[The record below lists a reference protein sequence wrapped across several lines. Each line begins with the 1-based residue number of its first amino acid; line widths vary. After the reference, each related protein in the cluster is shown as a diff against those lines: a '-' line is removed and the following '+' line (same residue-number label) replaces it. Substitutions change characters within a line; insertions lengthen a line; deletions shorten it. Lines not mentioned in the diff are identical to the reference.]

1 MVPDTILVGT
11 DFSEP
16 SRAAL
21 DWAIDLARALGARV
35 VVAHVFDLPLVG
47 LPDAALLVDAKTAG
61 KLIDDAQSAL
71 DAEAGRVR
79 GRDVAVDAVLRQGD
93 ARASLPDLATE
104 MHAGLLVVGSHGRR
118 GLRRA
123 LVGSVAESVSRAAT
137 TPVAIIR
144 HPAS

>member
-11 DFSEP
+11 DFSPP

-21 DWAIDLARALGARV
+21 DWAVDLARALGARV

-47 LPDAALLVDAKTAG
+47 LPDAALLVDARTAG
-61 KLIDDAQSAL
+61 KLIDEAQAAL
-71 DAEAGRVR
+71 DAEAARVR
-79 GRDVAVDAVLRQGD
+79 GHDVAIDTMLRQGD
-93 ARASLPDLATE
+93 ARALLADLAAE
-104 MHAGLLVVGSHGRR
+104 AHAGLLVVGSHGRR

-137 TPVAIIR
+137 TPVAIVR
-144 HPAS
+144 HPA